1 MPPATRFTRKAIV
14 DAAFDLAKEKGLS
27 GLSAR
32 GLAKALGCSVAP
44 IYECF
49 ATMEDLRAAVVQR
62 IFALSD
68 KLLANQKGPHMFE
81 NIGKASLSFA
91 REYPTLFRELV
102 LEPNPYMASYD
113 QVETAMLAA
122 LATDEVMGTWTE
134 QERRRIF
141 LKLRIF
147 QLGLS
152 AMTANG
158 HLPSWI
164 DEQEAE
170 KLLLETGDEL
180 MAAPNG
186 NRLSAE
192 NLQQASGSRRHSK
205 GA

>member
-1 MPPATRFTRKAIV
+1 MPPATRFTREAIV

-49 ATMEDLRAAVVQR
+49 ATMEELRAAVVQR
-62 IFALSD
+62 VFALSD
-68 KLLANQKGPHMFE
+68 QLLAGQTGPHLFE
-81 NIGKASLSFA
+81 NIGKASLAFA
-91 REYPTLFRELV
+91 REHPVLFRELV
-102 LEPNPYMASYD
+102 LEPNPHMASYD
-113 QVETAMLAA
+113 QVEAAMLAA
-122 LATDEVMGTWTE
+122 LAMDEVMGTWTE
-134 QERRRIF
+134 QDRRRIF

-152 AMTANG
+152 AMTANK

-164 DEQEAE
+164 NEEEAE

-180 MAAPNG
+180 MAA
-186 NRLSAE
+186 RDRS
-192 NLQQASGSRRHSK
+192 HSK

>member
-1 MPPATRFTRKAIV
+1 MPPATRFTREAIV
-14 DAAFDLAKEKGLS
+14 DAAFDLAKEKGLA

-49 ATMEDLRAAVVQR
+49 ATMEELRAAVVQR
-62 IFALSD
+62 VFALSD
-68 KLLANQKGPHMFE
+68 TLLAKQKGTHLFE
-81 NIGKASLSFA
+81 NIGKASLAFA
-91 REYPTLFRELV
+91 REHPALFRELV

-113 QVETAMLAA
+113 QVEAAMLAA
-122 LATDEVMGTWTE
+122 LATDEVLGTWTE

-158 HLPSWI
+158 HLPSWM

-180 MAAPNG
+180 MAARKG
-186 NRLSAE
+186 NLRSAE
-192 NLQQASGSRRHSK
+192 SPQQAAGSRHHSK